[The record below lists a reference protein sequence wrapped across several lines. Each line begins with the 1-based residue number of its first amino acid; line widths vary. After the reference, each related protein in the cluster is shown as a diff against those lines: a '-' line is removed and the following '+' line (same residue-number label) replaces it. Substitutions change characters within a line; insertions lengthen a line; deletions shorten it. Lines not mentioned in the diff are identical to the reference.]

1 MNSRLYN
8 LKYYNRQMCR
18 FLFFILFIAF
28 TSYSQQSKN
37 VPNSSG
43 QNSEVEI
50 QAPTMNNSNAVM
62 EEIRIESSKKLK
74 SRSASD
80 SFDGDKYE
88 NVNLQQQISS
98 NYASFSSYLNQ
109 SQWMSERKTPTSEQ
123 LKYMEN
129 YLNNL
134 REIGPNSYER
144 NIAEFQFSKYSS
156 DKFIYLQKAERHNMD
171 NKEVQK
177 LMVSHYEIIDDQR
190 KKSEYLKK
198 LYDSKYFSDDLS
210 YYAEL
215 VLKSVDDNALLI
227 THGIEDTYPIWMKQQ
242 INKIGTNIHV
252 LSLDLIHD
260 DNYREKFIS
269 LGYVFPN
276 RSIIDSDYLT
286 EFKSL
291 NSGKKLNFSMSIP
304 GNYFKNIVDDLLIE
318 GVTFT
323 NMSSNNV
330 QLNNSFYNY
339 LKGNKKFT
347 SPNTAKGEKLQ
358 LNLIPM
364 LFLLHEKDTKISSNE
379 LEQLMFTITK
389 RLGRDRELKN
399 LLSK

>member
-1 MNSRLYN
+1 
-8 LKYYNRQMCR
+8 MCR

-260 DNYREKFIS
+260 DNYREKFKS

-330 QLNNSFYNY
+330 LMNNSFYNY